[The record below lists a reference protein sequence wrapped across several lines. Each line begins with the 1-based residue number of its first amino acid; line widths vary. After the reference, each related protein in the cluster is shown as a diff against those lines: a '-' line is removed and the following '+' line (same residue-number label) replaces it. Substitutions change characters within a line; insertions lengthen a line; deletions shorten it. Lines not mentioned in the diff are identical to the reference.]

1 MKRNSNSGWDSA
13 CRPTPPQ
20 PQKIITKTPTRR
32 KTDETETR
40 GSNAAT
46 PISARKFRHAFLI
59 GKDSHQQAFQPA
71 PVNTRRSESIRL
83 NSTRIFDQDGIPTIP
98 TNFPRPVSHIQCFF
112 ILVFTIPSY
121 CRRRQRSRIFSCHR
135 HSSLAAAVLN
145 YYPPPSLV
153 ASVLSI
159 TAAKSPPSPLSNATN
174 FVSFRPITHQRHE

>member
-1 MKRNSNSGWDSA
+1 MPLILTSLLVAKLFS
-13 CRPTPPQ
+13 PPHLGFFSSHT
-20 PQKIITKTPTRR
+20 PQK
-32 KTDETETR
+32 
-40 GSNAAT
+40 SLCHAT
-46 PISARKFRHAFLI
+46 SAKLS
-59 GKDSHQQAFQPA
+59 D
-71 PVNTRRSESIRL
+71 
-83 NSTRIFDQDGIPTIP
+83 DQEV
-98 TNFPRPVSHIQCFF
+98 FPRPVSHIQCFF

>member
-1 MKRNSNSGWDSA
+1 MYLPSLAIHMVSGS
-13 CRPTPPQ
+13 
-20 PQKIITKTPTRR
+20 
-32 KTDETETR
+32 
-40 GSNAAT
+40 
-46 PISARKFRHAFLI
+46 
-59 GKDSHQQAFQPA
+59 
-71 PVNTRRSESIRL
+71 RRSESIRL

>member
-1 MKRNSNSGWDSA
+1 MMNTLLLLGSFRFAPDRMDGQSLDLIFRHQPDIWGLTKGMLQSIYILILKTIPFLVQQNVGLVLGLSGAGGPNRSGW
-13 CRPTPPQ
+13 T
-20 PQKIITKTPTRR
+20 
-32 KTDETETR
+32 
-40 GSNAAT
+40 
-46 PISARKFRHAFLI
+46 
-59 GKDSHQQAFQPA
+59 
-71 PVNTRRSESIRL
+71 
-83 NSTRIFDQDGIPTIP
+83 
-98 TNFPRPVSHIQCFF
+98 FPRPVSHIQCFF